1 MNDRKV
7 GNIGQGDFIKLCADA
22 GLSCGTSQGDDY
34 AGWDF
39 FVDFPLTQI
48 KNALLDE
55 DERAIECKVQV
66 KSSDN
71 TNKSV
76 QVKLSNLKRFCDS
89 TLPCFFFIA
98 EYNGKINPDNIYLIH
113 TDEALIFKILK
124 RLRENQAS
132 ENLPLNRITM
142 NITYSASDEIKD
154 FSGKALKEKIESY
167 VKDGMNIY
175 VKRKGYLLKTLGYE
189 SSNYEMKFEINS
201 NDDYTS
207 LMRAY
212 LGYPEKI
219 NIKNIISWSK
229 RFNIKL
235 TQEELTQEK
244 ATIEFLNI
252 QPTTTGEVVFESADE
267 SVSFPC
273 EYYFAPL
280 AKTSPKTPILRAKC
294 DNIDMLF
301 NNDNSETKITF
312 LGAEKVIDLFE
323 MRDLFLLMKFLFI
336 DKDPISFH
344 LKKED
349 GVSIPFKIGN
359 NTKEK
364 NSNNDDLRLSI
375 LSIDNLIHLAT
386 KNRLESKIKLSM
398 NSLRR
403 NAGNI
408 IGIYNLL
415 NKNSANDNET
425 PSINIETESNSLDID
440 LHKSMCIVFAISLSF
455 ESIALSFIC
464 SARGLAKESKKG
476 YSLENYSLSQER
488 VISGKNI
495 NDVFKSIEGTMEI
508 ICEKRIS
515 ENSYVFNSVNK
526 RIMFNHDI

>member
-39 FVDFPLTQI
+39 FVDFPLMQI

-55 DERAIECKVQV
+55 DESAIECKVQV

-71 TNKSV
+71 NNKSV

-113 TDEALIFKILK
+113 TDEPLIFKILK
-124 RLRENQAS
+124 RLRENQSS

-142 NITYSASDEIKD
+142 NIPYSASNKISE

-167 VKDGMNIY
+167 VIDGMKKY
-175 VKRKGYLLKTLGYE
+175 VKIKGDLLKNLGYE
-189 SSNYEMKFEINS
+189 KSNYEMKFEINS
-201 NDDYTS
+201 NNEYTS

-219 NIKNIISWSK
+219 NIRNVASWNK

-235 TQEELTQEK
+235 PQEELTQEK
-244 ATIEFLNI
+244 AIIELLNI
-252 QPTTTGEVVFESADE
+252 QPTTTGEVVFESVDE
-267 SVSFPC
+267 SVSFTC
-273 EYYFAPL
+273 EYYLSPL
-280 AKTSPKTPILRAKC
+280 AKTSPLTPILRAKC
-294 DNIDMLF
+294 DNIDILF
-301 NNDNSETKITF
+301 HNDNSETKITF
-312 LGAEKVIDLFE
+312 LGAEKSIGIFE
-323 MRDLFLLMKFLFI
+323 MRDILLLMKFLFL
-336 DKDPISFH
+336 DEDPISLH
-344 LKKED
+344 LKKEN
-349 GVSIPFKIGN
+349 GVSIPFKVGN

-364 NSNNDDLRLSI
+364 SSNNDDLCLLI

-386 KNRLESKIKLSM
+386 KNRLESKIKLSI
-398 NSLRR
+398 NSLRK
-403 NAGNI
+403 NSENI
-408 IGIYNLL
+408 IGLYRFL
-415 NKNSANDNET
+415 NKDPVNNNKNF
-425 PSINIETESNSLDID
+425 SINIEGENEKIEIDI
-440 LHKSMCIVFAISLSF
+440 HKKMCVIFAISLSF

-464 SARGLAKESKKG
+464 SACGFAKESECG
-476 YSLENYSLSQER
+476 YSLESYNLIQER
-488 VISGKNI
+488 IISGI
-495 NDVFKSIEGTMEI
+495 DMSEAFKTLEDTMEL
-508 ICEKRIS
+508 ICEKHILES
-515 ENSYVFNSVNK
+515 SYVLNSINKKIRFNPEL
-526 RIMFNHDI
+526 